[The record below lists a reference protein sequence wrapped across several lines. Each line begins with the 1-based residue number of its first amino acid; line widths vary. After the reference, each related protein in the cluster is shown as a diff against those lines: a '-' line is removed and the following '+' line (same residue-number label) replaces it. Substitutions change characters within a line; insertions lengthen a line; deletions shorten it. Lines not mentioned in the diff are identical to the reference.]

1 MKKMK
6 FKLLKK
12 CCEKNNRKKTEKKSG
27 LFSFDINT
35 AIKFASFVIPFFIFL
50 FFNSM
55 RMMKKE
61 HKKEMDEGTKELLDL
76 IKERGK
82 NSPYYK
88 ETINQDK
95 NKNEENKEE
104 NKFEKNDEKP
114 KQD

>member
-1 MKKMK
+1 
-6 FKLLKK
+6 
-12 CCEKNNRKKTEKKSG
+12 
-27 LFSFDINT
+27 
-35 AIKFASFVIPFFIFL
+35 
-50 FFNSM
+50 M

-104 NKFEKNDEKP
+104 NKPEKTDEKP